1 VTFNWSA
8 GSATAYILLVGSSQ
22 HRSDIY
28 NSGIVHTLSIT
39 VNRIPTDGRTIFV
52 TLTSQV
58 NGSWITNNY
67 TYTASNGVS
76 TPTPTPVGTP
86 SPTPTPAGLII
97 NVTLDSSITTN
108 PNAAA
113 IAAMVNQA
121 VAKYKALYSDPI
133 TVNILFRYA
142 TTDPDGS
149 PLDPNNIA
157 QSNFVIYTISW
168 STFINALSADATTS
182 NDTTANASLPVT
194 ALSTSI
200 IPSSAGGRAVGLNTA
215 PAMFSN
221 GSVGSGGPYDGIVTL
236 NSNQPIQFTRP
247 VSSGNY
253 DGLRSTEHEID
264 EVLGLGSYLNVGGN
278 NLRPQDLFSWSS
290 PGHRNIG
297 TSGLRYFSIDNGNT
311 DIVGFS
317 QDPSGDFG
325 DWLSGSCPQAT
336 PYVQNAFAC
345 TGQSSD
351 ISATSPEGINLDVIG
366 YDLASGPQATTIQ
379 SAGRSDK
386 SAALIPV
393 PAVFAAGKHASHGE
407 LGH

>member
-1 VTFNWSA
+1 
-8 GSATAYILLVGSSQ
+8 VGSSL
-22 HRSDIY
+22 HGSDIY

-67 TYTASNGVS
+67 TYTASNGAS

-86 SPTPTPAGLII
+86 TPSPTPTPTGLII
-97 NVTLDSSITTN
+97 NATLDSSITTN

-121 VAKYKALYSDPI
+121 VAKYEALYSDPI
-133 TVNILFRYA
+133 AVNILFRYA

-157 QSNFVIYTISW
+157 QSNYGVYTGLSW
-168 STFINALSADATTS
+168 ATVINALKVDAKTNNDAT
-182 NDTTANASLPVT
+182 ANNSLPAT
-194 ALSTSI
+194 AISTNLV
-200 IPSSAGGRAVGLNTA
+200 PSSANGRAIGLNT
-215 PAMFSN
+215 PPIMFAD
-221 GSVGSGGPYDGIVTL
+221 GSIGTGAPYDGIVTL

-247 VSSGNY
+247 VSADNY

-264 EVLGLGSYLNVGGN
+264 EVLGLGSYLNLGGS

-297 TSGLRYFSIDNGNT
+297 ASGSRYFSIDNGNT

-336 PYVQNAFAC
+336 PYVQNAFSC

-351 ISATSPEGINLDVIG
+351 VSATSPEGINLDVIG
-366 YDLASGPQATTIQ
+366 YDLVVSGPQATTIQ
-379 SAGRSDK
+379 SAARSNK

-393 PAVFAAGKHASHGE
+393 PAIFAAGKHVSHGE